1 MNVRRKEAVFLAVIG
16 RTSLCTPWVSVPISG
31 GQTCDS
37 SPISTSGSAEQWD
50 AQMMREHK
58 MAQCEGMS
66 VGRVSVGRKI
76 EASLGYSVSE
86 IKENK
91 EEQDKII
98 TFSWQN

>member
-1 MNVRRKEAVFLAVIG
+1 MLSLAEPRCVLRGCQSPSVGDRRVTLLPSAL
-16 RTSLCTPWVSVPISG
+16 R
-31 GQTCDS
+31 
-37 SPISTSGSAEQWD
+37 GSAEQWD

-58 MAQCEGMS
+58 MAQCEGVS

-76 EASLGYSVSE
+76 RASLGYSVSE

-91 EEQDKII
+91 EEKDKII